1 MPRILGRLLATA
13 AAVLLVTCSNEGP
26 STTVASVTVTPPAPT
41 VVVAGTVQLT
51 ATTKDANGSVLTGRV
66 VTWASGTPAV
76 ATVSATGLVTGVAQG
91 QATITATSE
100 GQQGTAAVTVML
112 APVSSVTVTPNP
124 ATVQIGQT
132 LQLTATLKDANQ
144 NVLTGRV
151 VTWASGNTGVA
162 TVSSTGLV
170 TGVAQGQATITAA
183 SEGQQGT
190 AAVTVIPVPVASV
203 TVTPTP
209 ATVPAGQT
217 LQLTATTKDANGNV
231 LTGRVVTW
239 ASNNTPVATVSSTG
253 LVTGVAQGQAT
264 ITATSEGKQGMA
276 AITVTALPV
285 ASVTVQPMA
294 ANVPLGL
301 TVQLTATLKDAN
313 GNVVTG
319 RVVTWASDNTA
330 VATVNSN
337 GLVTGV
343 TQGQATIT
351 ATSETKTGTAAM
363 TVVSLVFAQV
373 SAGVTHT
380 CGVTTSGAAYCWG
393 SNNSGQLGAP
403 ESNQCEIGYY
413 GGVPCSTSPVA
424 VVGGRTFATVSAGNG
439 YHTCGV
445 TTGGAAYCWGDNTWG
460 QLGDGSTTGSGT
472 PVLVSGGLSFAV
484 VSTGNGFTC
493 GLTTGGAAYC
503 WGFNT
508 VGELGNGTT
517 TNSAVPVL
525 VAGSLTLT
533 AVSAGDS
540 HACALTNGGAAYCW
554 GANRFA
560 QLGDG
565 STTNRTTPV
574 AVAGG
579 LSFAAVSAGLVHT
592 CAVTAGGAAY
602 CWGDNSSGDLGDGS
616 TVDSRTPLAVGGG
629 LTFQVVS
636 AGGNYTCGLTTSGGP
651 YCWGSNFNGQLGTG
665 VFSGPNLLPTAVSGG
680 LTFAAVSAGGAHTCG
695 RTAAGT
701 VYCWGSNTDG
711 ELGNGSTNSTA
722 MPARVLGQ
730 Q

>member
-1 MPRILGRLLATA
+1 MEEATMPRILGRLLATA

-66 VTWASGTPAV
+66 VTWASGNPAV
-76 ATVSATGLVTGVAQG
+76 ATVSATGVVTGVA
-91 QATITATSE
+91 
-100 GQQGTAAVTVML
+100 
-112 APVSSVTVTPNP
+112 
-124 ATVQIGQT
+124 
-132 LQLTATLKDANQ
+132 K
-144 NVLTGRV
+144 
-151 VTWASGNTGVA
+151 
-162 TVSSTGLV
+162 
-170 TGVAQGQATITAA
+170 
-183 SEGQQGT
+183 
-190 AAVTVIPVPVASV
+190 
-203 TVTPTP
+203 
-209 ATVPAGQT
+209 
-217 LQLTATTKDANGNV
+217 
-231 LTGRVVTW
+231 
-239 ASNNTPVATVSSTG
+239 
-253 LVTGVAQGQAT
+253 GQAT

-484 VSTGNGFTC
+484 VS
-493 GLTTGGAAYC
+493 
-503 WGFNT
+503 
-508 VGELGNGTT
+508 
-517 TNSAVPVL
+517 
-525 VAGSLTLT
+525 
-533 AVSAGDS
+533 
-540 HACALTNGGAAYCW
+540 
-554 GANRFA
+554 
-560 QLGDG
+560 
-565 STTNRTTPV
+565 
-574 AVAGG
+574 
-579 LSFAAVSAGLVHT
+579 
-592 CAVTAGGAAY
+592 
-602 CWGDNSSGDLGDGS
+602 
-616 TVDSRTPLAVGGG
+616 
-629 LTFQVVS
+629 

>member
-1 MPRILGRLLATA
+1 MEEATMPRILGRLLATA
-13 AAVLLVTCSNEGP
+13 AAVLLVPCSDGGLFA
-26 STTVASVTVTPPAPT
+26 TVASVTVTPPAAT
-41 VVVAGTVQLT
+41 VVVGGTVQLT
-51 ATTKDANGSVLTGRV
+51 ATTKDANGS
-66 VTWASGTPAV
+66 
-76 ATVSATGLVTGVAQG
+76 
-91 QATITATSE
+91 
-100 GQQGTAAVTVML
+100 
-112 APVSSVTVTPNP
+112 
-124 ATVQIGQT
+124 
-132 LQLTATLKDANQ
+132 
-144 NVLTGRV
+144 VLTGRV

-217 LQLTATTKDANGNV
+217 LQLTATTKD
-231 LTGRVVTW
+231 
-239 ASNNTPVATVSSTG
+239 
-253 LVTGVAQGQAT
+253 
-264 ITATSEGKQGMA
+264 
-276 AITVTALPV
+276 
-285 ASVTVQPMA
+285 
-294 ANVPLGL
+294 
-301 TVQLTATLKDAN
+301 
-313 GNVVTG
+313 
-319 RVVTWASDNTA
+319 
-330 VATVNSN
+330 SN

-579 LSFAAVSAGLVHT
+579 LSFAAVSAGLGHT
-592 CAVTAGGAAY
+592 CAVTAGSAAY
-602 CWGDNSSGDLGDGS
+602 CWGGHSARHLGDGS

-665 VFSGPNLLPTAVSGG
+665 VFSGPNLLPPAVSGG
-680 LTFAAVSAGGAHTCG
+680 LTFSAVSAGGAHTCG

-701 VYCWGSNTDG
+701 VYYWGSNTDG
-711 ELGNGSTNSTA
+711 ELGNGSTNSTPI
-722 MPARVLGQ
+722 PARILGQ

>member
-1 MPRILGRLLATA
+1 
-13 AAVLLVTCSNEGP
+13 
-26 STTVASVTVTPPAPT
+26 
-41 VVVAGTVQLT
+41 
-51 ATTKDANGSVLTGRV
+51 V
-66 VTWASGTPAV
+66 VTWASGAPAARAV
-76 ATVSATGLVTGVAQG
+76 GARGLATRLAKG
-91 QATITATSE
+91 QATITATAE
-100 GQQGTAAVTVML
+100 GQQATAAVTVML

-239 ASNNTPVATVSSTG
+239 AS
-253 LVTGVAQGQAT
+253 
-264 ITATSEGKQGMA
+264 
-276 AITVTALPV
+276 
-285 ASVTVQPMA
+285 
-294 ANVPLGL
+294 
-301 TVQLTATLKDAN
+301 
-313 GNVVTG
+313 
-319 RVVTWASDNTA
+319 DNAA
-330 VATVNSN
+330 VATVDST

-472 PVLVSGGLSFAV
+472 PVLVSGGLRFAV

-525 VAGSLTLT
+525 VAGLLTLT
-533 AVSAGDS
+533 AVSDGGCL
-540 HACALTNGGAAYCW
+540 ACGVHHRGA
-554 GANRFA
+554 
-560 QLGDG
+560 
-565 STTNRTTPV
+565 
-574 AVAGG
+574 
-579 LSFAAVSAGLVHT
+579 
-592 CAVTAGGAAY
+592 
-602 CWGDNSSGDLGDGS
+602 
-616 TVDSRTPLAVGGG
+616 
-629 LTFQVVS
+629 
-636 AGGNYTCGLTTSGGP
+636 
-651 YCWGSNFNGQLGTG
+651 
-665 VFSGPNLLPTAVSGG
+665 
-680 LTFAAVSAGGAHTCG
+680 
-695 RTAAGT
+695 
-701 VYCWGSNTDG
+701 
-711 ELGNGSTNSTA
+711 
-722 MPARVLGQ
+722 
-730 Q
+730 